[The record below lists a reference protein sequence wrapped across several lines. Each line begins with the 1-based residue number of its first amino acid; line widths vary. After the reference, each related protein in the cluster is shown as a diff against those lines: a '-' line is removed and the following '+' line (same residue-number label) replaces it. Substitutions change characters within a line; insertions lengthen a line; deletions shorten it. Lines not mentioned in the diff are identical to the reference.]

1 MTFTEADLVNAVLD
15 RLSDCPNPRFKAIM
29 TALITHLHGFV
40 RDVELTEEEWMA
52 GINFLTRTGR
62 WPNGL
67 EFILLSDILGVSML
81 VDAINHRRP
90 SAATEST
97 VLGPF
102 YLQGVE
108 EAPMG
113 TNIAVASRGEPC
125 FYSGRVLS
133 LDGQPLANA
142 ILDVWSGDGEG
153 RYEMQLVPDN
163 RHARGKFRTG
173 ADGKY
178 WFRSIKPKSYPLPT
192 DGPAGEVLR
201 GMGRDAYHAAHLHL
215 IVSAPSFEPVTT
227 HLFVK
232 GDRYIHEDAVFSV
245 KDSLVVPF
253 ERHQAGTA
261 PDGHSIDTAF
271 YTAQYDFRLAP
282 V

>member
-1 MTFTEADLVNAVLD
+1 
-15 RLSDCPNPRFKAIM
+15 
-29 TALITHLHGFV
+29 
-40 RDVELTEEEWMA
+40 
-52 GINFLTRTGR
+52 
-62 WPNGL
+62 
-67 EFILLSDILGVSML
+67 ML

-173 ADGKY
+173 ADGKDLVSLESSRRVI
-178 WFRSIKPKSYPLPT
+178 RSRPMARLARCCVEWDVTRITPPT
-192 DGPAGEVLR
+192 SS
-201 GMGRDAYHAAHLHL
+201 L